1 MSAIQRERAAQ
12 LAERRLTLVAKA
24 QRERETVADGWQR
37 LGPSAVWIDR
47 GLRVCLVARSYP
59 WAALTPLAAV
69 LVLRPR
75 WAWRGVAALAALV
88 RVRRL
93 FR

>member
-1 MSAIQRERAAQ
+1 VSATQRERAAQ
-12 LAERRLTLVAKA
+12 LAERRLALVAKA
-24 QRERETVADGWQR
+24 QRERETVSDGWQR
-37 LGPSAVWIDR
+37 LRPSAVWIDR
-47 GLRVCLVARSYP
+47 GWRVWLVVRSYP

-75 WAWRGVAALAALV
+75 WAWRGAAALAALA

-93 FR
+93 LR